1 MNVQFCRGLN
11 IAGGLFTNCGAIL
24 TAIST
29 YSLLC
34 ELPLVCIFIFHFY
47 VFHVLLFDFDFRF
60 YFKFSFYIYTFT
72 FHDDYLFHFKF
83 STCVDWLP
91 QVCCFIFKSSF
102 DFPLLLSRTSSVINA
117 ERMKV
122 YSWGGWVMQQ
132 ILCRN
137 TINTLLSNHC
147 SLSKLLVSEE
157 KMIVSKMHL
166 S

>member
-83 STCVDWLP
+83 STYVDWLP

-122 YSWGGWVMQQ
+122 YSWGG
-132 ILCRN
+132 
-137 TINTLLSNHC
+137 
-147 SLSKLLVSEE
+147 
-157 KMIVSKMHL
+157 
-166 S
+166 